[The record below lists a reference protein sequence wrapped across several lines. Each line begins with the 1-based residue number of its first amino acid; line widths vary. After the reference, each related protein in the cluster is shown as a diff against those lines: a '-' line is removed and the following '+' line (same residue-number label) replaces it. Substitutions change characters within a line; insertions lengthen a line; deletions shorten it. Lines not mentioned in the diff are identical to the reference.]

1 MLDDEH
7 KPEAI
12 RNFCTAIANLARE
25 LIDTGGVTHE
35 SLAAGLRI
43 EAGKIELAAPRAPMA
58 TDEREMV
65 DLARKSHEFI
75 NSLMVAGIDERVA
88 VVTIGNTL
96 VERVARTRG
105 AAGAAH
111 WLRSLANLVDAN
123 GDAIEATSRAH

>member
-1 MLDDEH
+1 MLNDEH

-25 LIDTGGVTHE
+25 LIEAGGVTH
-35 SLAAGLRI
+35 SALAAGLRV
-43 EAGKIELAAPRAPMA
+43 EAGKIEVAGPRDPMSM
-58 TDEREMV
+58 DEREMV
-65 DLARKSHEFI
+65 DLARKAHEFI
-75 NSLMVAGIDERVA
+75 NSLMVAGVDERIA

-111 WLRSLANLVDAN
+111 WLRGLATLVDQN
-123 GDAIEATSRAH
+123 GDAIEETSKAH